1 MKTCVIVLVCALAVL
16 TTARLSS
23 LRDLVQPPK
32 ITIQGLEQLGADF
45 NIEVMIDNFIKG
57 SQIGELVPHSA
68 ACGKAQLAFANNI
81 SAAVNEWM
89 KVKSL
94 NNFYGIMESLG
105 LMTPVVEHCYE
116 TWVDAAKH
124 TEAYFAKFKTFTNYI
139 DSFRKNLQTNVFKI
153 SAEATQ
159 LRNDIVNMDF
169 NEAAL
174 DLGELLYELL
184 NFEPISSALSY
195 TPNPYHSFGYI
206 NYDNGVPSDFQDF
219 FDGYL
224 NGTVVFN
231 TTHNLACANSSRWWI
246 ESIDEAIVLFNKKG
260 QENQRQAWMLIAKS
274 FSMLYPLSYNCIT
287 GVEEQIAAFFQHAD
301 WEQPWNIADRVGRNL
316 PAIRAAVMSME
327 GDIQKGNYYGAGNDL
342 GSLVYFLLFEGQEQ

>member
-45 NIEVMIDNFIKG
+45 NIEIMIDNFIKG

-139 DSFRKNLQTNVFKI
+139 DSFRKNL
-153 SAEATQ
+153 
-159 LRNDIVNMDF
+159 
-169 NEAAL
+169 
-174 DLGELLYELL
+174 
-184 NFEPISSALSY
+184 
-195 TPNPYHSFGYI
+195 
-206 NYDNGVPSDFQDF
+206 
-219 FDGYL
+219 
-224 NGTVVFN
+224 
-231 TTHNLACANSSRWWI
+231 
-246 ESIDEAIVLFNKKG
+246 
-260 QENQRQAWMLIAKS
+260 
-274 FSMLYPLSYNCIT
+274 
-287 GVEEQIAAFFQHAD
+287 
-301 WEQPWNIADRVGRNL
+301 
-316 PAIRAAVMSME
+316 
-327 GDIQKGNYYGAGNDL
+327 
-342 GSLVYFLLFEGQEQ
+342 